1 MNQPF
6 MDHPEREITEP
17 TRRNIADE
25 LVLRNMTPNG
35 RLDEV
40 AFFSRVFNLNDLPTT
55 DYRANQF
62 PDMAADLWQHRVRN
76 PTDWPDDW
84 WVTDDRLD
92 LLHVSDETFLRFLAE
107 IVHPIVRPE
116 TAERE
121 PYLDVFNRHLAPEG
135 WEVGVVGQVGAHLVY
150 GGRRLD
156 GVPPAVAGEAREL
169 ARMLGEYVFQQVRR
183 MDASIP
189 NDPDLAIGT
198 AKEFIETVC
207 RTILQE
213 RRIGIPD
220 DDDFPALVRL
230 TVNSLPVVPAGIDD
244 SARWEGTIVR
254 LVNNLS
260 SLGRSLAELRNA
272 FGTGHGR
279 PAGHIGLDTHHARL
293 AVRMATAV
301 GVFLYEVHERNPV

>member
-6 MDHPEREITEP
+6 LDHPEREITEP
-17 TRRNIADE
+17 TRRKITDE

-40 AFFSRVFNLNDLPTT
+40 AFFSRIFNLNDLPIT

-76 PTDWPDDW
+76 LTDWPDDW

-92 LLHVSDETFLRFLAE
+92 LLHVSEETFLRFLAE
-107 IVHPIVRPE
+107 IVHPIVRPDA
-116 TAERE
+116 AERE
-121 PYLDVFNRHLAPEG
+121 PYLEVFNRHLAPEG
-135 WEVGVVGQVGAHLVY
+135 WEIGVVGQLGAHSIY
-150 GGRRLD
+150 DGRRLD

-169 ARMLGEYVFQQVRR
+169 ARTLGEYVFQQVRR
-183 MDASIP
+183 MEAAIS
-189 NDPDLAIGT
+189 NEPDLAIGT
-198 AKEFIETVC
+198 AKEFIETIC

-213 RRIGIPD
+213 RGIGIPD
-220 DDDFPALVRL
+220 DDDFPVLVRL
-230 TVNSLPVVPAGIDD
+230 TVNSLPLVPAGIDD
-244 SARWEGTIVR
+244 PARWEGTIVR

-293 AVRMATAV
+293 AVRMATTV